1 MAFNAF
7 MPGEDN
13 WMRGQPMPGQAP
25 QMGTPAAPAMTG
37 QPQKPRPIMNA
48 FSKIFEIGAPEAF
61 EAGRQKKLTQ
71 NLGNAL
77 AGGDYSGAA
86 EMALRGGQLEQG
98 LKLRGEA
105 ETRQKAQMDEQRK
118 AEAQAVYR
126 VFSSAP
132 DMNQLNN
139 LAMSDPVGFERMA
152 GISADEYLQVGGQLA
167 QMGMTPE
174 QIRQFIVQGAQAELG
189 MAPAGPVEG
198 KVVNNRLVNPITGEL
213 MGDFSDAPQPIEVN
227 GVLVDPITYEPIA
240 DYRTPSQLGSLTD
253 YQRQQLAMEA
263 RRLGISEQELLLKMR
278 QDEAGAGDS
287 YGLNV
292 VWGMDADGNYVPMQA
307 GKSGGLIASQMPEG
321 VTPLG
326 PYGTAFDSASGKAQ
340 AEKAALQSTAG
351 KALLGFE
358 AKADELVSQ
367 INQAIE
373 MSDFWNTGLTGKAV
387 WSPDFNAILDSIGA
401 KAMLSELVSI
411 KEQGGTF
418 GALSDSE
425 GKALRDAAVNITK
438 SQSEAQLDKNLKAYL
453 DQVEKTRANMRKAFE
468 EEYINNPINRR
479 VPPGSGGVTQPP
491 SNPVGP
497 PVGTVRN
504 GYRFKGG
511 NPNDR
516 NSWEPA
522 Q

>member
-77 AGGDYSGAA
+77 AGGDYGGAA

-139 LAMSDPVGFERMA
+139 LAMTDPVGFERMA

-167 QMGMTPE
+167 QMGMNPE

-213 MGDFSDAPQPIEVN
+213 MGDFSDAPQAEY
-227 GVLVDPITYEPIA
+227 TYETVGNNIVAIDKRDPNNRIVVGPA
-240 DYRTPSQLGSLTD
+240 PARAPLVSLSMDGKQESAFATEAGKLEA
-253 YQRQQLAMEA
+253 QNFGTLVEMGQAA
-263 RRLGISEQELLLKMR
+263 RRNRVTLDQLDIQAANIPGGLEAVVKNEL
-278 QDEAGAGDS
+278 
-287 YGLNV
+287 
-292 VWGMDADGNYVPMQA
+292 GNYGIETKGLTEIQA
-307 GKSGGLIASQMPEG
+307 TE
-321 VTPLG
+321 
-326 PYGTAFDSASGKAQ
+326 
-340 AEKAALQSTAG
+340 AL
-351 KALLGFE
+351 
-358 AKADELVSQ
+358 
-367 INQAIE
+367 INQ
-373 MSDFWNTGLTGKAV
+373 
-387 WSPDFNAILDSIGA
+387 
-401 KAMLSELVSI
+401 LVP
-411 KEQGGTF
+411 
-418 GALSDSE
+418 
-425 GKALRDAAVNITK
+425 
-438 SQSEAQLDKNLKAYL
+438 AQ
-453 DQVEKTRANMRKAFE
+453 R
-468 EEYINNPINRR
+468 
-479 VPPGSGGVTQPP
+479 PPGSGPM
-491 SNPVGP
+491 SD
-497 PVGTVRN
+497 RDLAL
-504 GYRFKGG
+504 FKASLPRLIQTAEGREKIIANIKAVNNYVLMEGEIASRVISGQITPEQGRAEMQALG
-511 NPNDR
+511 NPLAGQVQSKRLKYNADTG
-516 NSWEPA
+516 EFE
-522 Q
+522 